1 MRDFELYQAVLGLQ
15 APWTVVNVEL
25 DVKGQQVTV
34 SVEPGPGPYAC
45 PECQEPVP
53 GYDRKRRRWRHL
65 DTCQF
70 TTWIQADVPRVNC
83 PTHGVK
89 QIAVPW
95 AEPGSQFTAW
105 FERLAIDV
113 LRECSVKGAAGLL
126 RLTWDEAWGIKERA
140 VARGLSRRTQEGVVH
155 LGVDEKA
162 IAKRHRYLTVV
173 ANLTRSRVLY
183 LAEDRKQESL
193 DGFWATLTPA
203 QRDGIAAIAMD
214 MWEPYIQSTRAHLPE
229 AETKIVFD
237 KFHVAKH
244 LHDAVDRVR
253 RTEHRVLTQT
263 GDRRLTGTKYLWL
276 MRPKAMTA
284 EQAATFRAL
293 QRTDLKVAR
302 AWILK
307 ERFRQFWDY
316 TYRGAAQNFFA
327 RWFWRATH
335 SRLRPMAEVATLI
348 RRHFPNVLTYL
359 RHGITNAGLEAVN
372 ATIQWVKKTARGFR
386 NVEHFKTAI
395 YFHCGG
401 LDLHPTHTK
410 A

>member
-1 MRDFELYQAVLGLQ
+1 MRDFELYQAVLGLR

-25 DVKGQQVTV
+25 DVNRQQVTV
-34 SVEPGPGPYAC
+34 TVAAGLGPHPC
-45 PECQEPVP
+45 PECQEIVP

-70 TTWIQADVPRVNC
+70 TTWIQAEVPRVSC

-89 QIAVPW
+89 QIMVPW

-113 LRECSVKGAAGLL
+113 LRECSVTGAAGLL
-126 RLTWDEAWGIKERA
+126 RLTWDEAWGIKEWA
-140 VARGLSRRTQEGVVH
+140 VARGLSRRTQDVVPH
-155 LGVDEKA
+155 RGVDEKA

-173 ANLTRSRVLY
+173 ADLEQSRVLY

-193 DGFWATLTPA
+193 DRFWATLTPP
-203 QRDGIAAIAMD
+203 QRNGIEAIAMD
-214 MWEPYIQSTRAHLPE
+214 MWEPYIQSTRAHLQD
-229 AETKIVFD
+229 ADGKIVFD

-244 LHDAVDRVR
+244 LHDALDHVR
-253 RTEHRVLTQT
+253 RAEHR
-263 GDRRLTGTKYLWL
+263 
-276 MRPKAMTA
+276 
-284 EQAATFRAL
+284 ATFRLL
-293 QRTDLKVAR
+293 QRSELKVAR
-302 AWILK
+302 AWTLK

-316 TYRGAAQNFFA
+316 TYCGAAQKYFA

-335 SRLRPMAEVATLI
+335 SRLAPMAEVAKLI
-348 RRHFPNVLTYL
+348 RRHLPNVLTYL
-359 RHGITNAGLEAVN
+359 QHGITNARVEALN